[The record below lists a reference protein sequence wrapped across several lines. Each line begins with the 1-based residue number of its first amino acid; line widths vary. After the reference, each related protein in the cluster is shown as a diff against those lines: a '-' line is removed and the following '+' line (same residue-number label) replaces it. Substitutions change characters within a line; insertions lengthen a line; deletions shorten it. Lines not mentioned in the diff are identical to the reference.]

1 VTDDAVLGHLDEEG
15 RPCTQHAAATD
26 KLMTFAAL
34 GSRASGFH
42 HDAASKLQ
50 SLMMALDEIS
60 ELIGEGDS
68 DVRTATET
76 AQSSLHQL
84 HALLTANR
92 ALAKPPQAVRTLL
105 PELLARSAER
115 HGVKLTGEVPSL
127 ELMVAPPSMMHALSM
142 LLDLV
147 APPRT
152 QGRTVQ
158 VSATSA
164 DDRATL
170 RLAGTQPTHA
180 SVNELIAITVFMV
193 AREGGTL
200 RCTANGFVVELPLA

>member
-1 VTDDAVLGHLDEEG
+1 VTEDAELAHLDEEG
-15 RPCTQHAAATD
+15 RECTRHVAATD

-60 ELIGEGDS
+60 ELIGEEDS

-115 HGVKLTGEVPSL
+115 HGVRLTGEVPSL
-127 ELMVAPPSMMHALSM
+127 ELMVAPPSMTHALSM
-142 LLDLV
+142 LLDMV
-147 APPRT
+147 APPRA
-152 QGRTVQ
+152 QGRNVE

-164 DDRATL
+164 DGRATI
-170 RLAGTQPTHA
+170 RIAGTEPAHA
-180 SVNELIAITVFMV
+180 SVNELIAIACFVV
-193 AREGGTL
+193 AREGGTV